1 MTNRENHK
9 TMVQTTDAEADDHQ
23 PLRVSM
29 PSKAGQS
36 KAKTQENAGISAKRS
51 AKAGDK
57 QKLKVLH
64 NSSNCTENVATDTTA
79 ATSRAP

>member
-23 PLRVSM
+23 QHPIGVPTKTL
-29 PSKAGQS
+29 QS
-36 KAKTQENAGISAKRS
+36 KSKLQENTGAAAKRS
-51 AKAGDK
+51 TKAGEK

-64 NSSNCTENVATDTTA
+64 NSSNCQENLASDTTA
-79 ATSRAP
+79 VTVG